1 MKRIADNITNSS
13 GKGSWI
19 LSAFL
24 HLAIILALLFSTGK
38 GIGPETDNTPP
49 AKIISVTPAAQL
61 QETAPPQKQDLTL
74 EPGPLPLAKHDLS
87 AFMAQAAGNISAITL
102 DKPADSGEPAS
113 FHSAGPSRSSFFG
126 LSGEGQR
133 ICYLVDISGS
143 MIMAIEYIKKELQD
157 SISQLAPDQYF
168 QIVFYCNEDPEVF
181 AQGKLTRA
189 SKGNRL
195 RAIEYI
201 NTIDIRRTKP
211 GIEPWRPLLNAIHA
225 GFGSETFDH
234 QSPNLIY
241 LFTDGDFDADIITPV
256 LATAQ
261 HNLKSPA
268 PINVI
273 LCGSIYNESKLQDL
287 ARQYQGQYQFLSDE
301 ELVHPQKAPLTP
313 GGRNFST
320 PALH

>member
-1 MKRIADNITNSS
+1 MKRIPGNITASS
-13 GKGSWI
+13 SKGSWI

-24 HLAIILALLFSTGK
+24 HLAIILALLFTTGK

-61 QETAPPQKQDLTL
+61 QEPAPLQKQDLTL
-74 EPGPLPLAKHDLS
+74 GPGPLPVAKHDLS
-87 AFMAQAAGNISAITL
+87 DFMAQAAGNISAITL
-102 DKPADSGEPAS
+102 EKPKESGKPADFRPI
-113 FHSAGPSRSSFFG
+113 GPSRSSFFG

-168 QIVFYCNEDPEVF
+168 QIVFYCNETPEVF

-189 SKGNRL
+189 GKTSRL

-201 NTIDIRRTKP
+201 NTIDIRRISP
-211 GIEPWRPLLNAIHA
+211 GTESWRPLLNAIHA

-273 LCGSIYNESKLQDL
+273 LCGSISNESKLQNL
-287 ARQYQGQYQFLSDE
+287 ARQYKGKYQFLSDE
-301 ELVHPQKAPLTP
+301 DLVHPQKAK
-313 GGRNFST
+313 
-320 PALH
+320 PALDPADLILPDM